1 MRDIDFERRFDLGTN
16 NSLRRL
22 APNLRVD
29 RQSIRQLN
37 DRQTLAKLLKSK
49 EFEYLKKLEL
59 KEANED
65 IIKKLVEEQKLKR
78 IAGARRRGSLR
89 KSREQQI
96 RETQSYQR
104 GERREAG
111 EEEVRVRGSQQERQN
126 LQQLQNEILNIRQAL
141 NNENMNIRQQLLQQ
155 QQNQVQRDA
164 YLLQYLGGFNP
175 GGQDVVRAVR
185 DPQAPVR
192 LPDIQ
197 GPAPRAGQLAQ
208 AAGVLPP
215 AAPPPAAAPPAAESP
230 IAESPRPQELLL
242 REAEDTDE
250 DDTDEEP
257 SPRETRRKRTL
268 EELDDNEL
276 TDLFIKNQNDGA
288 MAKRILDEIERRNL
302 TEQERVDKAIA
313 EAQRQPTL
321 SPASSLALDEVVAED
336 PDLKIS
342 KTRKLIDALSPR
354 NRGRSVDESGASIGD
369 TTRQSSVP
377 ITAFELDK
385 QRSQSRLRNL
395 AERFTRR
402 KTRED
407 TPFPEDERERSP
419 DYVDALESIK
429 EEEDDRLV
437 VEKIHRAASI
447 ERGRLKQAQEAEELA
462 EERGFQPRQ
471 RGARGLAD
479 ARRVEPEDFPR
490 TLPADTSGINLL
502 QQSIEGGG
510 IEPLELSSVL
520 NTDIV
525 AEANRLQEEGKLS
538 QTQQD
543 SQSAI
548 DTAENSIR
556 TITNWDRRIK
566 K

>member
-29 RQSIRQLN
+29 RRSIRELN

-175 GGQDVVRAVR
+175 NGQDVVRAVR

-192 LPDIQ
+192 LPDRQ

-215 AAPPPAAAPPAAESP
+215 ALADRARAVAAAARARVAAAPPAAESP
-230 IAESPRPQELLL
+230 IAESPIAESPRPPELL

-250 DDTDEEP
+250 ETDTDTDEEP
-257 SPRETRRKRTL
+257 ISRRTNPRGKRTL
-268 EELDDNEL
+268 GELADNEL
-276 TDLFIKNQNDGA
+276 TDLFINNQNDRA
-288 MAKRILDEIERRNL
+288 MAPRILDEIERRML
-302 TEQERVDKAIA
+302 ISRQERVDKAIA
-313 EAQRQPTL
+313 EEQRQPTL

-342 KTRKLIDALSPR
+342 KARKLIDALSPR
-354 NRGRSVDESGASIGD
+354 NRGKSVDDGA
-369 TTRQSSVP
+369 
-377 ITAFELDK
+377 K
-385 QRSQSRLRNL
+385 
-395 AERFTRR
+395 
-402 KTRED
+402 
-407 TPFPEDERERSP
+407 
-419 DYVDALESIK
+419 
-429 EEEDDRLV
+429 
-437 VEKIHRAASI
+437 
-447 ERGRLKQAQEAEELA
+447 
-462 EERGFQPRQ
+462 
-471 RGARGLAD
+471 
-479 ARRVEPEDFPR
+479 
-490 TLPADTSGINLL
+490 
-502 QQSIEGGG
+502 
-510 IEPLELSSVL
+510 
-520 NTDIV
+520 
-525 AEANRLQEEGKLS
+525 
-538 QTQQD
+538 
-543 SQSAI
+543 
-548 DTAENSIR
+548 
-556 TITNWDRRIK
+556 
-566 K
+566 